1 MRIASSVTL
10 DMNEGVFIDGIKFP
24 FYVSEE
30 ATVTAGP
37 DLITTV
43 TLDLFVDGVVTVRDR
58 DGKRRVYD
66 GRLDGEGDVGEW
78 ARRLVREGL
87 LERVPW
93 LSAPTTTGEGERGEG
108 C

>member
-1 MRIASSVTL
+1 MKIASSVTL
-10 DMNEGVFIDGIKFP
+10 AMSEGVFIDGIKFP

-30 ATVTAGP
+30 ATVTAGS

-43 TLDLFVDGVVTVRDR
+43 SLDLFVDGVVIVRDR
-58 DGKRRVYD
+58 DGGRRVYD
-66 GRLDGEGDVGEW
+66 GREGDVGEW

-93 LSAPTTTGEGERGEG
+93 LTAPTTAGEGERGEG
-108 C
+108 

>member
-1 MRIASSVTL
+1 MKIASSVTL
-10 DMNEGVFIDGIKFP
+10 DMSDGVFIDGIKFP

-30 ATVTAGP
+30 TTVTAGT

-58 DGKRRVYD
+58 EGRRRVYV
-66 GRLDGEGDVGEW
+66 DGEGDVAEW

-87 LERVPW
+87 LERIPD
-93 LSAPTTTGEGERGEG
+93 LELPIEGER
-108 C
+108 

>member
-10 DMNEGVFIDGIKFP
+10 DMSEGVFIDGIKFP

-66 GRLDGEGDVGEW
+66 RYEGDVGEW

-87 LERVPW
+87 IERIPD
-93 LSAPTTTGEGERGEG
+93 LDLPSEGER
-108 C
+108 